1 MSGPKEAACSWRVWC
16 CSGTGR
22 QAQGCSQAGLQGD
35 KQGCREVSSAAT
47 KQGCRELAQQS
58 AAELLAQ
65 PCPHIQGCEGGR
77 SSHVPHTALLCRPEH
92 GKGCFPN
99 ADIGVWA
106 MAHVFLLGTRTAL
119 PLKIFQDV
127 RNANKALLGWSFSTS
142 VKYLVWKLFQYLNEV
157 CFCRG
162 ISHDKKKNLYKGS
175 VVSRE
180 CPLRHEVVCNTEV
193 PDFCVSAKGVL
204 SIFLKAATCRGMP
217 GLSVAKSM
225 LAELAFLQ

>member
-1 MSGPKEAACSWRVWC
+1 MTFSKCKCQRLGSQSLMYFC
-16 CSGTGR
+16 CIP
-22 QAQGCSQAGLQGD
+22 GLP
-35 KQGCREVSSAAT
+35 T
-47 KQGCRELAQQS
+47 H
-58 AAELLAQ
+58 
-65 PCPHIQGCEGGR
+65 PHPQ
-77 SSHVPHTALLCRPEH
+77 
-92 GKGCFPN
+92 
-99 ADIGVWA
+99 
-106 MAHVFLLGTRTAL
+106 
-119 PLKIFQDV
+119 KIFQDV
-127 RNANKALLGWSFSTS
+127 WNANKALFGSSFSTS

-204 SIFLKAATCRGMP
+204 SIFLKAATCSGTP

>member
-1 MSGPKEAACSWRVWC
+1 MSGPKAAACSWRVWC

-127 RNANKALLGWSFSTS
+127 RNALRALFLA
-142 VKYLVWKLFQYLNEV
+142 
-157 CFCRG
+157 
-162 ISHDKKKNLYKGS
+162 I
-175 VVSRE
+175 
-180 CPLRHEVVCNTEV
+180 PLPQHSENRV
-193 PDFCVSAKGVL
+193 
-204 SIFLKAATCRGMP
+204 
-217 GLSVAKSM
+217 
-225 LAELAFLQ
+225 